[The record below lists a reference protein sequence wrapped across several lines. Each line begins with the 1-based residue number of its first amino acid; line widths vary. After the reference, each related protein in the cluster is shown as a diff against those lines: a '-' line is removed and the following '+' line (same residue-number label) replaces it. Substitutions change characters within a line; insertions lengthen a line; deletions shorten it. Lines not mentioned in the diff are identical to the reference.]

1 MQIKNDSNVDI
12 PEGVTIPV
20 KVTIDD
26 TTSFKYTKFK
36 SGLKAGSTAAI
47 TLTSIWSATKGG
59 HTVEAVVDDS
69 NKLPDELDENNNT
82 RTKKINVADTGSS
95 TTVKRVTGGGD
106 LVVTDITYGQDKIAT
121 GDKPVSYTHLTLPT
135 T

>member
-1 MQIKNDSNVDI
+1 M
-12 PEGVTIPV
+12 
-20 KVTIDD
+20 
-26 TTSFKYTKFK
+26 
-36 SGLKAGSTAAI
+36 
-47 TLTSIWSATKGG
+47 SATKGG

-121 GDKPVSYTHLTLPT
+121 GDKLQFTATVVNAGDTAIAAGTKDWCTVPD
-135 T
+135 